1 MQADP
6 GFYPPLQY
14 SPWWVWAGIALLA
27 LVAGWYV
34 FIFAAT
40 RRRPLET
47 AAGRHTAL
55 TDLPALKAAYL
66 QRIDDAERRA
76 AEGRLSL
83 RATHQEISI
92 LLRSFIRDATGV
104 DALRMTRDD
113 LAQHPLP
120 AAAEAVDALYPGE
133 FGPEPLPSA
142 SAAAAR
148 AREVVGAWN

>member
-6 GFYPPLQY
+6 GFYAPLQY
-14 SPWWVWAGIALLA
+14 SPWWLWAGIALLA

-40 RRRPLET
+40 RRRPPGTE
-47 AAGRHTAL
+47 AERCAAL

-76 AEGRLSL
+76 AEGRLGL

-92 LLRSFIRDATGV
+92 LLRRFIRDATGI

-133 FGPEPLPSA
+133 FGPEPLPPA

-148 AREVVGAWN
+148 AREVVGAWT

>member
-6 GFYPPLQY
+6 GFYAPLQY
-14 SPWWVWAGIALLA
+14 SPLWTWAGAALLA

-34 FIFAAT
+34 FIAAAT

-47 AAGRHTAL
+47 AARRPAAL

-66 QRIDDAERRA
+66 QRIDDAESRA
-76 AEGRLSL
+76 AAGHLSL
-83 RATHQEISI
+83 RATHQEISL

-113 LAQHPLP
+113 LERHPLP
-120 AAAEAVDALYPGE
+120 SAAAAVGTLYPGE

-142 SAAAAR
+142 SAAAAH
-148 AREVVGAWN
+148 ARQVVGTWN